1 MLSFDKL
8 VLLEHES
15 GLYCKSQDRN
25 RPGTLVTRLG
35 NCSSL
40 AAIGCAWL
48 EGIEYVIG
56 TEKSHRSD
64 VADMLDVLFVVMV
77 ELDVAKSKSDLEKKF
92 L

>member
-1 MLSFDKL
+1 
-8 VLLEHES
+8 
-15 GLYCKSQDRN
+15 
-25 RPGTLVTRLG
+25 
-35 NCSSL
+35 
-40 AAIGCAWL
+40 L